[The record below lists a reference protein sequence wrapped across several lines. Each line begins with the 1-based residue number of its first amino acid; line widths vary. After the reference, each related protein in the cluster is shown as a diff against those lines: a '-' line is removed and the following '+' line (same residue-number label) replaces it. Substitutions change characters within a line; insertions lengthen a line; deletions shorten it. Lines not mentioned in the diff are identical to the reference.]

1 MRFPEKFPEDDTAL
15 ADFLRQHRQAVPPE
29 SPDLEDRIM
38 EMVVASQRSL
48 KVVPLRR
55 PNWKLRLLG
64 TGAIAASLIG
74 GLLSYRLLPPSPL
87 SYAELSRLEAYME
100 TNWNSAIGETQAEDV
115 IVMVN

>member
-15 ADFLRQHRQAVPPE
+15 ADFLRQHRHAVPPP

-38 EMVVASQRSL
+38 EMVAISQRSL
-48 KVVPLRR
+48 KAVPLHR

-74 GLLSYRLLPPSPL
+74 GLVGYRLLTPSSL
-87 SYAELSRLEAYME
+87 SYAELSNLEAYME
-100 TNWNSAIGETQAEDV
+100 TNWNSALGETSSEDV